1 MNLPDIMP
9 SNLIDS
15 KDYIV
20 LVIEMSNIFC
30 LHGLNIIVTSAKTAL
45 VKRSA
50 PHSDRFRSL
59 PHSQF
64 SRKYVLVGSSLILY
78 TKNVAFSIT

>member
-1 MNLPDIMP
+1 MP

-30 LHGLNIIVTSAKTAL
+30 LHGMNIIVTSAKTAL
-45 VKRSA
+45 VNRSA

-59 PHSQF
+59 P
-64 SRKYVLVGSSLILY
+64 
-78 TKNVAFSIT
+78 A